1 MNYTSATG
9 SSVHQTVSLI
19 MVAKSLDVIIGQLT
33 METMNKMVEQMA
45 QIVAPVKTTA
55 WEGHHGSLAHV
66 LDHADYSSVT
76 KAKITSTKPVNQP
89 DNINKG
95 ITAFLLPPWKYSPSK
110 KKRRNFKRNLTCR
123 RQSPTLAC
131 NASSTASKKSTS
143 KNSTKNISVTPTAP
157 SKVPNQLVQGHYKG
171 TH

>member
-55 WEGHHGSLAHV
+55 WEGHHGSLALV
-66 LDHADYSSVT
+66 LDDQRSLPPSHSINQ
-76 KAKITSTKPVNQP
+76 ITSIKVSRHYYY
-89 DNINKG
+89 
-95 ITAFLLPPWKYSPSK
+95 PPWKYSPSK

-123 RQSPTLAC
+123 RQSPSSAC